1 LCLYGSPEIR
11 KGLSHLPLCNPK
23 NQIKKQS

>member
-11 KGLSHLPLCNPK
+11 KALSHLPLCKPQT
-23 NQIKKQS
+23 QIS